1 MRQTYRVLAGL
12 VAVLVVVQAA
22 AIVYAIA
29 GLGYWIQ
36 EEGGVLDKAA
46 MDSEVEFTGVVGFM
60 IHGMNGTML
69 IPLVG
74 LALLVV
80 SFFAK
85 VPHGI
90 ALAGGVAVL
99 IALQIALGI
108 FAHAMPWLGPFHGI
122 NAFLLLGTA
131 LMAVRAASAL
141 PEQPEALRQPAMS
154 A

>member
-12 VAVLVVVQAA
+12 IALLVVVQAA
-22 AIVYAIA
+22 SIVFAIA

-60 IHGMNGTML
+60 IHGMSGTML

-85 VPHGI
+85 VAHGI
-90 ALAGGVAVL
+90 AYAGGIAVL
-99 IALQIALGI
+99 IVLQIALGI
-108 FAHAMPWLGPFHGI
+108 MAHGIPLLGPLHGI
-122 NAFLLLGTA
+122 NAFILFSA
-131 LMAVRAASAL
+131 AVLAYRAASTTRM
-141 PEQPEALRQPAMS
+141 PEAERLPAMS